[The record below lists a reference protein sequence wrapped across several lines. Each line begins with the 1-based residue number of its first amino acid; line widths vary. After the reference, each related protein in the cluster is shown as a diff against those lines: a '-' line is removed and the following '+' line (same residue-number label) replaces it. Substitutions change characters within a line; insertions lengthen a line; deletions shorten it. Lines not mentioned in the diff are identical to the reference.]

1 MYFRF
6 EITNRMAPLSAFAAW
21 TSGSSLFERASDVRN
36 FEVSVQDRALVSNY
50 EKKKI
55 LKSW

>member
-1 MYFRF
+1 
-6 EITNRMAPLSAFAAW
+6 MAPLSAFAAW

-50 EKKKI
+50 QRKKYLQPLI
-55 LKSW
+55 